1 MKDFN
6 GNELSVG
13 DQVVFIR
20 KTRTSS
26 WLEKGSIEKITK
38 KMVSIYSSGCAYKA
52 YPGDSVYKIPG

>member
-26 WLEKGSIEKITK
+26 WLEKGSIEKITP
-38 KMVSIYSSGCAYKA
+38 KMVFVYSSGCSYKM
-52 YPGDSVYKIPG
+52 YPQDNVYKIPG